1 MHLFPVQPKRHIN
14 SRRILVE
21 AAMTTRRTWWA
32 VPALVVLLVAGVPR
46 DALAFWGIFERLSGP
61 GPFWGYQFS
70 FDRLF
75 CVMKSG
81 PDGQAGWTH
90 IEGRGAD
97 ADAIAC
103 MSDTDRVRA
112 FVSVEFTDVKSGE
125 TDQFPHAVAWRGLRP
140 IIFYRLHE
148 SLDAGVGVGLN
159 RFSGTGFGFSRFS
172 VPIRLRVY
180 APGLKSGS
188 RWRAI
193 NLAVQADFLPQK
205 FTTTDF
211 LAPPGPD
218 MGNEV
223 VPSLFL
229 NVDVL
234 RLFTGR

>member
-1 MHLFPVQPKRHIN
+1 
-14 SRRILVE
+14 
-21 AAMTTRRTWWA
+21 MTTRRIRWA
-32 VPALVVLLVAGVPR
+32 VPVFALLLVACVPR
-46 DALAFWGIFERLSGP
+46 DALAFWGWIEDLSGP

-81 PDGQAGWTH
+81 DGGEAGWTH
-90 IEGRGAD
+90 ISGGDGAN
-97 ADAIAC
+97 AVAC

-112 FVSVEFTDVKSGE
+112 FMSVEYTDVKSGE

-140 IIFYRLHE
+140 IVFYRLHE
-148 SLDAGVGVGLN
+148 SIDAGVGLGLN
-159 RFSGTGFGFSRFS
+159 RFSGTGFGFWRFS
-172 VPIRLRVY
+172 VPIRARFY

-205 FTTTDF
+205 ITTTDF
-211 LAPPGPD
+211 LAPAGPD

-223 VPSLFL
+223 VPSVFL

-234 RLFTGR
+234 RLFTRH

>member
-1 MHLFPVQPKRHIN
+1 
-14 SRRILVE
+14 
-21 AAMTTRRTWWA
+21 MTTRRNRWA
-32 VPALVVLLVAGVPR
+32 VPVFALLLVACVPR
-46 DALAFWGIFERLSGP
+46 DALAFWGWIEDLSGP

-81 PDGQAGWTH
+81 PDGQPGWTH
-90 IEGRGAD
+90 IAGRGAD

-103 MSDTDRVRA
+103 MSDSDRVRA
-112 FVSVEFTDVKSGE
+112 FLTVEFLDVWTGDTE
-125 TDQFPHAVAWRGLRP
+125 RFPHAVTWQGVKP

-148 SLDAGVGVGLN
+148 SIDAGVGVGLN
-159 RFSGTGFGFSRFS
+159 HFSGTGFGFWRFS
-172 VPIRLRVY
+172 VPLRARFY

-193 NLAVQADFLPQK
+193 NLSVQADYLPQK

-223 VPSLFL
+223 VPSLFIS
-229 NVDVL
+229 VDVL

>member
-1 MHLFPVQPKRHIN
+1 
-14 SRRILVE
+14 
-21 AAMTTRRTWWA
+21 MTTRRTWWA

-81 PDGQAGWTH
+81 DGGEAGWTH
-90 IEGRGAD
+90 ISGGDD
-97 ADAIAC
+97 ANAVAC

-112 FVSVEFTDVKSGE
+112 FMSVEYTDAKSGE

-140 IIFYRLHE
+140 IMFYRLHE
-148 SLDAGVGVGLN
+148 SIDAGVGLGLN
-159 RFSGTGFGFSRFS
+159 QFSGTGFGFWRFS
-172 VPIRLRVY
+172 VPLRARFY

-205 FTTTDF
+205 ITTTDF
-211 LAPPGPD
+211 LAPAGPD

-223 VPSLFL
+223 VPSVFL

-234 RLFTGR
+234 RLFTGH

>member
-1 MHLFPVQPKRHIN
+1 
-14 SRRILVE
+14 
-21 AAMTTRRTWWA
+21 MTTRRTWWA
-32 VPALVVLLVAGVPR
+32 VPALVVLLVAGAPR

-75 CVMKSG
+75 CFMKAG
-81 PDGQAGWTH
+81 DTHQAGWTH
-90 IEGRGAD
+90 ITGGDDSKAV
-97 ADAIAC
+97 AC
-103 MSDTDRVRA
+103 MADTDDVRA
-112 FVSVEFTDVKSGE
+112 FLSVEYTDVKSGE
-125 TDQFPHAVAWRGLRP
+125 NDKFPHAVAWRGLRP
-140 IIFYRLHE
+140 IVFYRLHE
-148 SLDAGVGVGLN
+148 SIDAGVGLGLN
-159 RFSGTGFGFSRFS
+159 RFSGAGFGFSRFS
-172 VPIRLRVY
+172 VPIRARFY

-188 RWRAI
+188 KWRAI

-223 VPSLFL
+223 VPSVFL

-234 RLFTGR
+234 RLFTRR